1 MESMGGKERKND
13 KRSNREHISQSNIP
27 AEKVEG
33 QWETRPKQ
41 SLLIYSSRIPE
52 KSQKWE
58 AAGITEIRSEVWKG
72 ETEGLSKID
81 IN

>member
-1 MESMGGKERKND
+1 MGGKERKND

-52 KSQKWE
+52 KFQK
-58 AAGITEIRSEVWKG
+58 
-72 ETEGLSKID
+72 
-81 IN
+81 